1 MTALETYPSKWIHR
15 PFSENYS
22 PDDNRF
28 DLRPFLSTPSFDVQ
42 VRQWQKLDRLC
53 FDFLIFL
60 LLLSVCFSS
69 RPSTSS
75 FARPRLPPPASSEV
89 RLDRSA

>member
-1 MTALETYPSKWIHR
+1 MMALETYPSKWIHR
-15 PFSENYS
+15 PFAENYS

-53 FDFLIFL
+53 FDLAFDFIAFV
-60 LLLSVCFSS
+60 VCV
-69 RPSTSS
+69 
-75 FARPRLPPPASSEV
+75 L
-89 RLDRSA
+89 